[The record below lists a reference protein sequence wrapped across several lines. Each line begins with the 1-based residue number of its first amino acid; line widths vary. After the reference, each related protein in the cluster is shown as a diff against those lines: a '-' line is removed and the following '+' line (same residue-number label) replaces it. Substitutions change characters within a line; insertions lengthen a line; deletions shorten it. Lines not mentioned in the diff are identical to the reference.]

1 MNEKDF
7 ADELGITKNGEYK
20 DDAYVID
27 ISNSLEWGKVF
38 TKIDT
43 SSKLNQLEDSQV
55 VSEQG
60 TSLSYLSQDEN
71 FMVSLIADFEGDVYS
86 VVINKL

>member
-1 MNEKDF
+1 MNEKEF
-7 ADELGITKNGEYK
+7 ASSLGIEKAGEYK
-20 DDAYVID
+20 NDAYVID
-27 ISNSLEWGKVF
+27 VSNSLDWGRLF

-43 SSKLNQLEDSQV
+43 SSKVEQLQDNQV

-60 TSLSYLSQDEN
+60 TSISYLSEDEQ
-71 FMVSLIADFEGDVYS
+71 FMITLIADFEGDVYS